1 MTVPIYLKN
10 DANMPRPHD
19 RQYYLVT
26 GNGMFVCRNEE
37 FWESDVPSS
46 RTPRGLAGHRACC
59 KVRFPKLGTAALEYV
74 VAFFEQVYRVW
85 GAESIVLLL
94 WDTLR
99 RRYRLCVPRQEA
111 TVWQSTSGLRTALD
125 VVYKVPTPLPAGHLL
140 IGDIHCHCDF
150 EAGSS
155 SKDRQD
161 EAHRD
166 GIHVIAGHVEREPP
180 DFHLE
185 LSVDGARFGLEFAHV
200 FRGYRRRRRIVP
212 QVWLEQVRVNVQRP
226 APFQGTIYVQSACPS
241 SLEPKGL
248 RRKQ

>member
-85 GAESIVLLL
+85 GGRINRALALGHAPPAIPA
-94 WDTLR
+94 LR
-99 RRYRLCVPRQEA
+99 APAGSHGLAVHVRPPHGAGCCLQGADAAARRASADRRH
-111 TVWQSTSGLRTALD
+111 
-125 VVYKVPTPLPAGHLL
+125 PLPLRLRG
-140 IGDIHCHCDF
+140 GQF
-150 EAGSS
+150 E
-155 SKDRQD
+155 
-161 EAHRD
+161 
-166 GIHVIAGHVEREPP
+166 
-180 DFHLE
+180 
-185 LSVDGARFGLEFAHV
+185 
-200 FRGYRRRRRIVP
+200 
-212 QVWLEQVRVNVQRP
+212 QRP
-226 APFQGTIYVQSACPS
+226 PGRGPS
-241 SLEPKGL
+241 RTGFT
-248 RRKQ
+248 